1 MEEFMTGQP
10 PLDAEA
16 GYLTSQLAA
25 GEQPRIG
32 VTLSTLTDDQDRSVR
47 RTLPTVLGMRDLTL
61 FMVLIVVFIS
71 NTNGVQFGADRF
83 SLLGAWTDHLSRPLC
98 ARHPVV
104 GAALSREV
112 HALPVDWSH
121 PGSQL
126 ELHLSLLHLADGRP
140 DRRLRHR

>member
-25 GEQPRIG
+25 GEKPRIG
-32 VTLSTLTDDQDRSVR
+32 VTLSTLTD
-47 RTLPTVLGMRDLTL
+47 
-61 FMVLIVVFIS
+61 
-71 NTNGVQFGADRF
+71 
-83 SLLGAWTDHLSRPLC
+83 HLSRPLC
-98 ARHPVV
+98 ACHPVV

-112 HALPVDWSH
+112 RALPVDWSH

-126 ELHLSLLHLADGRP
+126 ELHLSLLHLAAGRP
-140 DRRLRHR
+140 GGRLRHR